1 MADLRLTEG
10 GFTRGS
16 GGLWTPR
23 QAVGGGGTGVPS
35 GIFVFYNIDFRKV
48 GEKAVY
54 NSFY

>member
-10 GFTRGS
+10 VPGVL

-23 QAVGGGGTGVPS
+23 QAAGTGVPS
-35 GIFVFYNIDFRKV
+35 GIFVFDNIDLRKV

-54 NSFY
+54 HSFY